1 MTKFTLTPFFIFLAL
16 GLLIS
21 IPITF
26 YYLFIESSGGM
37 ALVGAVAGIYSI
49 MTVILLIIERLI
61 VKQTKASLKN
71 IWIVEIILLVSLLL
85 AYLLFFG

>member
-1 MTKFTLTPFFIFLAL
+1 MTKIILTPIFIFLVL
-16 GLLIS
+16 GLVIS
-21 IPITF
+21 VPITF

-61 VKQTKASLKN
+61 VNQTKASRKN
-71 IWIVEIILLVSLLL
+71 IWIVEIVLLVALLL
-85 AYLLFFG
+85 AYLLFFV